1 MDDDPSSSNAPPPA
15 ILAPHRSENAL
26 PVFKQIPAPRPVA
39 AVSERLELLREVE
52 LDVRI
57 ELGRTRLRVADVLDL
72 SEGSVVEMDRL
83 AGEAVEIFVGD
94 QLMARGE
101 VMVRG
106 ERLCVRISEI
116 LSRGKGDQ
124 DRR

>member
-1 MDDDPSSSNAPPPA
+1 MDDPSSPAARPPA
-15 ILAPHRSENAL
+15 IAAPHRSDNAL
-26 PVFKQIPAPRPVA
+26 PVFKQIPPPRPA
-39 AVSERLELLREVE
+39 AEASERLERLREVE

-72 SEGSVVEMDRL
+72 CEGSVIEMDRL
-83 AGEAVEIFVGD
+83 AGEAVEVFVGD

-116 LSRGKGDQ
+116 LAGGKAEH